1 MAWCIG
7 TVPFSEIDTIM
18 TFVRMSVRRIAAAF
32 VLVLLPLTGAEA
44 AACGNTSAGF
54 QQWLDG
60 FRQEAAAQGF
70 SQSTIDR
77 SLDDVSYAKKTIWA
91 DRNQHSFKL
100 SLDQFMQKRGS
111 ATIVSR
117 GKRLKRENA
126 ALFARIEKR
135 YGVPAGPLI
144 AIWGMETGFGG
155 FMGDQRAIPAL
166 ATLTYDCRRSDFF
179 RKELLAALEIVQRGE
194 LSPAEMRSAGHGE
207 IGQTQFMPS
216 NYVRFA
222 VDGDGDGRRDLIH
235 SKADAL
241 ASTANYLRGYGWQPG
256 AGYQP
261 GEPNFAAIQGWNDA
275 TVYQQAIAIMGAQI
289 DGG

>member
-1 MAWCIG
+1 MC
-7 TVPFSEIDTIM
+7 SETDTTM
-18 TFVRMSVRRIAAAF
+18 TFMRSGARRLAAACA
-32 VLVLLPLTGAEA
+32 LVLFPLSAQAAQCGNSAAGFQEWLADFKREA
-44 AACGNTSAGF
+44 AA
-54 QQWLDG
+54 
-60 FRQEAAAQGF
+60 EGF
-70 SQSTIDR
+70 SRSTISR
-77 SLDDVSYAKKTIWA
+77 SLDGISYAKKTIWA

-100 SLDQFMQKRGS
+100 SLDQFMQKRGA

-117 GKRLKRENA
+117 GKRLKQQNA
-126 ALFARIEKR
+126 ALFARIERR

-144 AIWGMETGFGG
+144 AIWGMETGFGS

-179 RKELLAALEIVQRGE
+179 RKELFAALEIVQRGE
-194 LSPAEMRSAGHGE
+194 LSPGEMVSAGHGE

-216 NYVRFA
+216 NYVRYA
-222 VDGDGDGRRDLIH
+222 VDGDGDGRRDLIR

-241 ASTANYLRGYGWQPG
+241 ASTANYLRGHGWIPG

-261 GEPNFAAIQGWNDA
+261 GQPNFAAIQGWNDA
-275 TVYQQAIAIMGAQI
+275 SVYQQAIAIMGAQI